1 MHTINYILHNT
12 QLYDQKPPQPRCR
25 CARHNAD
32 ADVFAGMGWSVVTWR
47 RWLKVVNNLVK
58 RAEGLPFA
66 AICSRW
72 NTYIGFRC
80 SLLVWAVV
88 VSNPT
93 RWTLSIIFGVVYGS
107 SISSLEVLQST
118 EKVQLCTR
126 AVVCWVAMFDF
137 CQIGGRW
144 APHAETV
151 FSWNIFQLSNMTMN
165 RYQARC

>member
-32 ADVFAGMGWSVVTWR
+32 ANVFAGMGWSVVTWR

-93 RWTLSIIFGVVYGS
+93 RWTLSIIFGPVYGS
-107 SISSLEVLQST
+107 SISSGGPQVNREISAAMYWSSSLLGRNVWLLPKWRSVST
-118 EKVQLCTR
+118 SCR
-126 AVVCWVAMFDF
+126 NC
-137 CQIGGRW
+137 
-144 APHAETV
+144 
-151 FSWNIFQLSNMTMN
+151 FQLKHISAFK
-165 RYQARC
+165 YDDE